1 MPTKVQTSKDELKD
15 ILGRIGKDVD
25 ANTVFGET
33 RVLEGRAIIPVASV
47 SYGGG
52 GGAGRGGE
60 EAFGE
65 GEGEGLGLGFGLT
78 AKPLGVI
85 EITADEVRWV
95 PVVDVAKVVM
105 VCVIGGVLAG
115 VLGSVAGGGCCRRR

>member
-1 MPTKVQTSKDELKD
+1 MPTKTQTSKDDLKD

-33 RVLEGRAIIPVASV
+33 RVVEGRAVIPVASV

-52 GGAGRGGE
+52 GGAGHGGE
-60 EAFGE
+60 ESAGE
-65 GEGEGLGLGFGLT
+65 GEGMGLGFGLQ

-85 EITADEVRWV
+85 EVTADEVRWV

-105 VCVIGGVLAG
+105 VCVIAGVVAG
-115 VLGSVAGGGCCRRR
+115 VLGSLAGGCSRRA

>member
-1 MPTKVQTSKDELKD
+1 MPAKSQTSKDDLKD
-15 ILGRIGKDVD
+15 MLGHIGKDVD
-25 ANTVFGET
+25 ADTVFGET
-33 RVLEGRAIIPVASV
+33 RVIEGRAVIPVASV

-52 GGAGRGGE
+52 GGAGQGGDE
-60 EAFGE
+60 TGDE
-65 GEGEGLGLGFGLT
+65 GEGMGLGFGLQ

-85 EITADEVRWV
+85 EVTADQVRWV

-115 VLGSVAGGGCCRRR
+115 VLGSIAGGGCRRG